1 MFKIIPLIT
10 LAVLFITNTYA
21 QKEIDFVNYKNSQ
34 DINFFKKIKNRTLVK
49 EYETQSGNAIKVGD
63 TVVLGSP
70 TSVEMSTRTASGSYG
85 GTARGGVSSSRSTTK
100 KTYEFI
106 QMGKSSGFSSM
117 MVSMGGNSSIMAN
130 NSFKNTRVIV
140 KEIKAYHR
148 GSKKKP
154 LYFVMVLGEVNG
166 RAFGIN
172 KYLSV
177 MDTELALESGE
188 ILLKNRKKTRPEAI
202 KELREAKELLEIDM
216 ISKEEFEKLKK
227 ELGAIIRGN

>member
-10 LAVLFITNTYA
+10 FAVLFITSTYA

-63 TVVLGSP
+63 TVVLGNP
-70 TSVEMSTRTASGSYG
+70 TSVEMSTRTTSGSYG

-117 MVSMGGNSSIMAN
+117 MVSMGGNSSSMAN

-154 LYFVMVLGEVNG
+154 LYFIMVLGEVNG
-166 RAFGIN
+166 RAFGLN

-188 ILLKNRKKTRPEAI
+188 VLLKNRKKTRPEAI

>member
-10 LAVLFITNTYA
+10 LAVLFITSTYA

-63 TVVLGSP
+63 TVVLGNP
-70 TSVEMSTRTASGSYG
+70 TSVEMSTRTTSGSYG

-117 MVSMGGNSSIMAN
+117 MVSMGGNSSSMAN

-154 LYFVMVLGEVNG
+154 LYFIMVLGEVNG
-166 RAFGIN
+166 RAFGLN

-188 ILLKNRKKTRPEAI
+188 VLLKNRKKTRPEAI

>member
-1 MFKIIPLIT
+1 MFKITPLIT
-10 LAVLFITNTYA
+10 LAVLFITSTYA

-63 TVVLGSP
+63 TVVLGNP
-70 TSVEMSTRTASGSYG
+70 TSVEMSTRTTSGSYG

-117 MVSMGGNSSIMAN
+117 MVSMGGNSSSMAN

-154 LYFVMVLGEVNG
+154 LYFIMVLGEVNG
-166 RAFGIN
+166 RAFGLN

-188 ILLKNRKKTRPEAI
+188 VLLKNRKKTRPEAI

>member
-10 LAVLFITNTYA
+10 LVVLFITNTYA

-63 TVVLGSP
+63 TVVLGNP
-70 TSVEMSTRTASGSYG
+70 TSVEMSTRTTSGSYG

-117 MVSMGGNSSIMAN
+117 MVSMGGNSSSMAN

-154 LYFVMVLGEVNG
+154 LYFIMVLGEVNG
-166 RAFGIN
+166 RAFGLN

-188 ILLKNRKKTRPEAI
+188 VLLKNRKKTRPEAI

>member
-10 LAVLFITNTYA
+10 LAVLFITSTYA

-63 TVVLGSP
+63 TVVLGNP
-70 TSVEMSTRTASGSYG
+70 TSVEMSTRTTSGSYG

-117 MVSMGGNSSIMAN
+117 MVSMGGNSSSMAN

-154 LYFVMVLGEVNG
+154 LYSLWC
-166 RAFGIN
+166 
-172 KYLSV
+172 
-177 MDTELALESGE
+177 
-188 ILLKNRKKTRPEAI
+188 
-202 KELREAKELLEIDM
+202 
-216 ISKEEFEKLKK
+216 
-227 ELGAIIRGN
+227 

>member
-10 LAVLFITNTYA
+10 LVVLFITSTYA

-63 TVVLGSP
+63 TVVLGNP
-70 TSVEMSTRTASGSYG
+70 TSVEMSTRTTSGSYG

-117 MVSMGGNSSIMAN
+117 MVSMGGNSSSMAN

-154 LYFVMVLGEVNG
+154 LYFIMVLGEVNG
-166 RAFGIN
+166 RAFGLN

-188 ILLKNRKKTRPEAI
+188 VVLKNRKKTRPEAI

>member
-10 LAVLFITNTYA
+10 LAVLFITSTYA

-34 DINFFKKIKNRTLVK
+34 NINFFKKIKNRTLVK

-63 TVVLGSP
+63 TVVLGNP
-70 TSVEMSTRTASGSYG
+70 TSVEMSTRKTSGSYG

-117 MVSMGGNSSIMAN
+117 MVSMGGNSSSMAN

-154 LYFVMVLGEVNG
+154 LYFIMVLGEVNG
-166 RAFGIN
+166 RAFGLN

-188 ILLKNRKKTRPEAI
+188 VLLKNRKKTRPEAI

>member
-63 TVVLGSP
+63 TVVLGNP
-70 TSVEMSTRTASGSYG
+70 TSVEMSTRTTSGSYG

-117 MVSMGGNSSIMAN
+117 MVSMGGNSSSMAN

-154 LYFVMVLGEVNG
+154 LYFIMVLGEVNG
-166 RAFGIN
+166 RAFGLN

-188 ILLKNRKKTRPEAI
+188 VLLKNRKKTRPEAI

>member
-10 LAVLFITNTYA
+10 LAVLFITSTYA

-34 DINFFKKIKNRTLVK
+34 NINFFKKIKNRTLVK

-63 TVVLGSP
+63 TVVLGNP
-70 TSVEMSTRTASGSYG
+70 TSVEMSTRTTSGSYG

-117 MVSMGGNSSIMAN
+117 MVSMGGNSSSMAN

-154 LYFVMVLGEVNG
+154 LYFIMVLGEVNG
-166 RAFGIN
+166 RAFGLN

-188 ILLKNRKKTRPEAI
+188 VLLKNRKKTRPEAI